1 MDLKDREFSTVFNN
15 AINQFFIKRLSPKDR
30 EQRRKEAAL
39 KKVLKETSV
48 GHGMWLGAGQA
59 KATEYEVA
67 GISELPSFEREDSV
81 TFLHENQGQGPRA
94 ACV

>member
-1 MDLKDREFSTVFNN
+1 MFNN
-15 AINQFFIKRLSPKDR
+15 DINQFFIKRLSLKDR
-30 EQRRKEAAL
+30 GQRRKEAAL

-48 GHGMWLGAGQA
+48 GYGMWLGADQA

-81 TFLHENQGQGPRA
+81 AFLHENQGKGPRA